1 MRARQAGSPTKTPPG
16 IKERKRELQCHLFS
30 GGSFWRAAARKERI
44 PRERH
49 KEADRGGRPPF
60 GEWGVEE
67 ESFFRAESSSALA
80 PPWGGGGGET
90 GGGRAKKIH
99 RRRVRKEE
107 MEAWDMALGDRRHG
121 CPYRNGS
128 QFFEIHSGLGTVA
141 GRASGGERNPQGR
154 ETLSF
159 FVIVLRC
166 ASVGVMRSGYIDR
179 TYRGM
184 FRRGSTSC
192 FRSTILDPKLHCPF
206 WRILWIRWSRVY
218 IWGNWGDM

>member
-1 MRARQAGSPTKTPPG
+1 M
-16 IKERKRELQCHLFS
+16 
-30 GGSFWRAAARKERI
+30 
-44 PRERH
+44 
-49 KEADRGGRPPF
+49 RPPV

-67 ESFFRAESSSALA
+67 ESFFRA
-80 PPWGGGGGET
+80 PPPPSRPPGGEGGET

-159 FVIVLRC
+159 FVVVLRC

-179 TYRGM
+179 TYRYVQKRFYFVLSIHY
-184 FRRGSTSC
+184 FRPKAALSFLENPLYSVESGLYMGELGRHVRQIVSIQIFPELSSP
-192 FRSTILDPKLHCPF
+192 FRK
-206 WRILWIRWSRVY
+206 V
-218 IWGNWGDM
+218 G

>member
-1 MRARQAGSPTKTPPG
+1 MES
-16 IKERKRELQCHLFS
+16 
-30 GGSFWRAAARKERI
+30 
-44 PRERH
+44 
-49 KEADRGGRPPF
+49 
-60 GEWGVEE
+60 GEWKRSPFSELLLRP
-67 ESFFRAESSSALA
+67 RAPL
-80 PPWGGGGGET
+80 GGEGGET

-218 IWGNWGDM
+218 IRMGELGRHVRQIVSIQIFPELSSPFRKVG